1 MPTER
6 DALNGG
12 SDWSSSDES
21 DALTMPVKVDQ
32 FKFPLTA
39 WPLILFEVV
48 FAPLSFSNAASAVRW
63 REAIGTQFVYRFWKA
78 VLVIHAVE
86 VSYMLYLC
94 RKHKTSLRIGSL
106 WCAGAFIVGF
116 PFILRFQS
124 LVRQTEHASDRSP
137 ALSAASLGTIT
148 RSVSPALTTSSGST
162 IKASRL
168 NRSGQLTPAPSEYGT
183 PVLTSRNLPDDPEPS
198 SSSSKSLGKRISA
211 MSIEDD
217 ELSTPVKNTGRGLF
231 GGLPSSSSSTTMPSS
246 PAAERHPK
254 INTAEREW
262 EASIRDAQRKKALLE
277 QAQAAYDEAVAL
289 EKAMFKTYS
298 KLRMNL
304 DT

>member
-1 MPTER
+1 MSSATSASHRFAESG
-6 DALNGG
+6 DMSIE
-12 SDWSSSDES
+12 SDEETLHESSSWSSASPTSYCYQLATEMDAYFHYKAVKNGANEFMENLCSMPLYARTSPEVIFRGFFS
-21 DALTMPVKVDQ
+21 DA
-32 FKFPLTA
+32 
-39 WPLILFEVV
+39 
-48 FAPLSFSNAASAVRW
+48 S
-63 REAIGTQFVYRFWKA
+63 
-78 VLVIHAVE
+78 
-86 VSYMLYLC
+86 
-94 RKHKTSLRIGSL
+94 
-106 WCAGAFIVGF
+106 
-116 PFILRFQS
+116 
-124 LVRQTEHASDRSP
+124 EHSP

-198 SSSSKSLGKRISA
+198 SSSSKNLGKRISA

-217 ELSTPVKNTGRGLF
+217 ELSTPVKNTGGGLF
-231 GGLPSSSSSTTMPSS
+231 GGIPSSSSSSLSTIPSS

-262 EASIRDAQRKKALLE
+262 EASIRDAQRKKGLLE
-277 QAQAAYDEAVAL
+277 RAQAAYDEAVAL